1 MRDPTQPWGE
11 HSIAA
16 QKGSSQPVHS
26 NLLDVRR
33 SYQFC
38 QYFIKQSINA
48 QLLHAVKH
56 ENLYQARGEMK
67 PMLSAPQTTLEPYLP
82 LLEIKHSF

>member
-26 NLLDVRR
+26 NLLDVRQ

-38 QYFIKQSINA
+38 QYFIKQSVNA

-56 ENLYQARGEMK
+56 ENLYQAKYKSRGEMK
-67 PMLSAPQTTLEPYLP
+67 PVLSAPQTTLEPFLP
-82 LLEIKHSF
+82 CIGN